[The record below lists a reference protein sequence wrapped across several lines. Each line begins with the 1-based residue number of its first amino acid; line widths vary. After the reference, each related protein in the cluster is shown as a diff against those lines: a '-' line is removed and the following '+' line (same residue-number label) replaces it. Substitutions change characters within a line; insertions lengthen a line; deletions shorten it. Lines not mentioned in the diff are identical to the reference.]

1 MAEIEQKEKFKCR
14 MSLTEVTSASCVI
27 ESDVLVDQR
36 LIKVFAQ
43 LSCDSLTENVEDS
56 GSHCD
61 A

>member
-1 MAEIEQKEKFKCR
+1 